1 MFEGGSLISI
11 SSDSALSESELASPS
26 TSKYSEESTTLNES
40 TAHQEVSLIVISD
53 NDMPQVT
60 HSIEEDEN
68 SSSEVIANSME
79 TVTGFT
85 DREQMNIAPLMTNPG
100 THNLLTVSIDSR
112 LGKSTRLEVPGLSQ
126 KPNVAGSLY
135 DSMIATPVQAEV
147 MYVGDTVRS
156 NEGDVSKET
165 SVTNRCNG
173 EDQPGA
179 SSKLVEVLDTD
190 TDMEATANEQSD
202 PLAPF
207 SITFSTGDSNA
218 VPQGSGQEGVPPSEE
233 RISFEESDSLEED
246 QVAVSDST
254 AEASNNNSDGLLEV
268 STETE
273 TSFNLETLNNVLGA
287 GANQT
292 TEAPDVQVP
301 QTLVSSSQVPANEER
316 EVIGIPGDILS
327 VQQSD
332 LFEVPQAN
340 QLHRGKA
347 MDSSLRGKTICGSIP
362 SELFDPPRKHIPES
376 EDYGQLYAC
385 HLLDSPNLALQYKE
399 KTAYENTREATSL
412 TSLASASTETIHSEA
427 SDRSDFNTEGS
438 DDRSTILKCITD
450 NSFLEFLITE
460 GLELDSCSKKGVV
473 DVVMSQ
479 YSNKLSVVEN
489 AIPTL
494 VAQIKQTETTIG
506 QQKEKVK
513 QLQEELEFVKGEIV
527 KNDNLLLRFNN
538 EQQGLS
544 KQRKALKR
552 KVARCE
558 GTMKKLLV
566 NAKKSRCD

>member
-1 MFEGGSLISI
+1 MFEGGSLIST

-26 TSKYSEESTTLNES
+26 TSKYSEESTT
-40 TAHQEVSLIVISD
+40 HQEVPLIVISD

-68 SSSEVIANSME
+68 SSSEMIANSME

-85 DREQMNIAPLMTNPG
+85 EQMNIAPLMTNPG
-100 THNLLTVSIDSR
+100 THDLLTVSIDSC

-126 KPNVAGSLY
+126 KPNAAGSLY

-147 MYVGDTVRS
+147 TYVGDTVRS

-179 SSKLVEVLDTD
+179 SSKLVEGLDTD

-207 SITFSTGDSNA
+207 SITFSTGDSNV

-292 TEAPDVQVP
+292 TEAPDAQVP
-301 QTLVSSSQVPANEER
+301 QTLSSSQVPANEER

-412 TSLASASTETIHSEA
+412 TSLASASTESIHSEA

-479 YSNKLSVVEN
+479 YSNKLSMVEN

-494 VAQIKQTETTIG
+494 AAQIKQTETTIG

-538 EQQGLS
+538 EQQRLS

>member
-1 MFEGGSLISI
+1 MFEGGSLIST

-26 TSKYSEESTTLNES
+26 TSKYSEEST
-40 TAHQEVSLIVISD
+40 AHQEVPLIVISD

-85 DREQMNIAPLMTNPG
+85 DRERMNIAPLMTNPG
-100 THNLLTVSIDSR
+100 THDLFTVSIDSC

-156 NEGDVSKET
+156 NEGDVSKGT
-165 SVTNRCNG
+165 SVANRCNG
-173 EDQPGA
+173 EDQRGA

-202 PLAPF
+202 LLAPF
-207 SITFSTGDSNA
+207 SITFSTGDSNT

-292 TEAPDVQVP
+292 TEAPDAQVP
-301 QTLVSSSQVPANEER
+301 QTLSSSQVPANEER

-513 QLQEELEFVKGEIV
+513 QLQEELEFVKGEIA

-538 EQQGLS
+538 EQQRLS